1 MKEFLEDVIA
11 DDVAESVSEYCGES
25 LFRAIRAASPKPEFR
40 ANIEN
45 RVFGA
50 LWPIFRDPVR
60 SVQSVV
66 LNYGRDYFA
75 ENSNEW

>member
-11 DDVAESVSEYCGES
+11 DDVAESVAEYCREPVW
-25 LFRAIRAASPKPEFR
+25 RAIRAAAPKPAFR
-40 ANIEN
+40 DNIDE
-45 RVFGA
+45 RIFGA

-66 LNYGRDYFA
+66 LNYGREHFA
-75 ENSNEW
+75 ENSNE